1 MVLQTCVGVIILGMR
16 LTLDR
21 SLARESAS
29 SASPKASARQGVLP
43 AMWLRLFRVLRQE
56 GQRQRSGCP
65 LSGQGSKC
73 GRAPPGWERW

>member
-56 GQRQRSGCP
+56 G
-65 LSGQGSKC
+65 
-73 GRAPPGWERW
+73 